1 MENEL
6 SDPVS
11 LALNNPKDDTWH
23 SIIQAY
29 QSTVE
34 HGQKTL
40 VEKAKSKYSLL
51 LMERHIIDVLGI

>member
-1 MENEL
+1 M
-6 SDPVS
+6 S

-23 SIIQAY
+23 NIIQAY

-40 VEKAKSKYSLL
+40 VEKAKSKYRMPLL
-51 LMERHIIDVLGI
+51 LKHTPDVFVI